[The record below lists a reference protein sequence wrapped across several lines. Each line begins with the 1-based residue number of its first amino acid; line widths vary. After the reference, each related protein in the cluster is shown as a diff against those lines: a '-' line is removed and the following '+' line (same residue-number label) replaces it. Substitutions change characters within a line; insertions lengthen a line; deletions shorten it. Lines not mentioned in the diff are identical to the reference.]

1 MGYLNSFSNLIRI
14 KFFPRFFFPDIDPNI
29 TESVRDLVVRALE
42 KGESHDSYGE
52 NVTDGR
58 SGILLKIIR

>member
-1 MGYLNSFSNLIRI
+1 M
-14 KFFPRFFFPDIDPNI
+14 DPNI

-58 SGILLKIIR
+58 SGILLIQFENHQIIS